1 MEPSTK
7 LESEL
12 KQLEAE
18 SKNINKRARE
28 HYLEQVSDISEKI
41 KQIGDNA
48 GTKAKQVIDE
58 AGEYISNNPQK
69 STLIGLGIG
78 LGLGVLLG
86 VLLRRNRE
94 D

>member
-12 KQLEAE
+12 KELEAE

-69 STLIGLGIG
+69 KEKT
-78 LGLGVLLG
+78 
-86 VLLRRNRE
+86 
-94 D
+94 